1 MDLSSLKFSKTHE
14 WVKVDGTVATI
25 GISDFAVKALTDLVY
40 IDLPHVGR
48 TLRANE
54 TFGVVESV
62 KAASDL
68 YSPVSGK
75 VVAVNDKLANDLS
88 KLSDDAFGAGWLIKV
103 ELANPAELSS
113 MLDLGEYTDQCA
125 REAH

>member
-14 WVKVDGTVATI
+14 WVKVDGHVATI

-40 IDLPHVGR
+40 IDLPAVGR
-48 TLRANE
+48 TLRASE

-88 KLSDDAFGAGWLIKV
+88 KLSDDAFGTGWLIQV

-113 MLDLGEYTDQCA
+113 LLDLREYTDQCA